1 MLTFFDNLESGY
13 LVLFWAIIG
22 EELENCN
29 SQVLVLCFRLLLWY
43 VVPGAGGGGG
53 GGGPPPPP
61 PPPPP
66 PCKSDGD
73 ARPLKET
80 NVGVDRA

>member
-29 SQVLVLCFRLLLWY
+29 NQVLVLCFRLLLWY

-53 GGGPPPPP
+53 L
-61 PPPPP
+61 